1 MKCPVGGVTDARNGA
16 KEAHDGGLEE
26 QARPKFREQG
36 VGRMSEFKQLTDED
50 IADAALQAELES
62 DPEYQDHDD
71 GWYIA
76 DSFGTRESRFE
87 THRQGRYWRKEFQ
100 QVPQTTRR
108 QYQEKQANVD
118 IGEEFG
124 WIALL
129 LTDPDSPT
137 SQTWLNKYAS
147 SIELPQ

>member
-1 MKCPVGGVTDARNGA
+1 V
-16 KEAHDGGLEE
+16 
-26 QARPKFREQG
+26 
-36 VGRMSEFKQLTDED
+36 EFKQLTDED

-62 DPEYQDHDD
+62 DPEYITTMD
-71 GWYIA
+71 GTLPIA
-76 DSFGTRESRFE
+76 LALELLGRS
-87 THRQGRYWRKEFQ
+87 HRQATILAKRFQ
-100 QVPQTTRR
+100 QVPLKPLADNIK
-108 QYQEKQANVD
+108 KQGQNTVD

-147 SIELPQ
+147 SN

>member
-76 DSFGTRESRFE
+76 DSFGTRESLFRDAW
-87 THRQGRYWRKEFQ
+87 QGRYWRKEA
-100 QVPQTTRR
+100 TSTS
-108 QYQEKQANVD
+108 NH
-118 IGEEFG
+118 
-124 WIALL
+124 
-129 LTDPDSPT
+129 SPT
-137 SQTWLNKYAS
+137 ISRKARTL
-147 SIELPQ
+147 SILVRSLAGLRSCSRIPTLLPVKLG

>member
-1 MKCPVGGVTDARNGA
+1 LTEREMTALLAVDARNA

-36 VGRMSEFKQLTDED
+36 KMGRMSEFKQLTDED

-62 DPEYQDHDD
+62 DPEYKITTMD
-71 GWYIA
+71 GTLPIA
-76 DSFGTRESRFE
+76 LALVNLARRS
-87 THRQGRYWRKEFQ
+87 HRQATILAKRISTSK
-100 QVPQTTRR
+100 PLADNIKKSKDKNT
-108 QYQEKQANVD
+108 VD

-147 SIELPQ
+147 SN